1 MRPVKFGIGQPHVRV
16 EDPALLTG
24 RGRFVADTIPT
35 GALRTVVVRSPH
47 AHARFRLR
55 DLAPVRGL
63 PGVRLVLTA
72 GDIANLGPM
81 PSAGT
86 IEPKNEKEMWVPP
99 FPVLADGVVRHV
111 GDAVA
116 CVVADTLDQAKDAA
130 EAIEIDWE
138 PLPAVA
144 DVHGAA
150 APGAPQVWAER
161 PGNIAYLCEL
171 GEEAAT
177 ARAFAAAQRV
187 VKVELVNQR
196 LVTNY
201 IETRGVVAE
210 YDRASGL
217 MLTLASQGSHTIR
230 DSLADD
236 VLKIP
241 RARLRVVTGDV
252 GGGFGTKTAPYRE
265 YALAAVAAE
274 KLGRAVAWIAD
285 RSEHFLADSQG
296 RDNFTVAEMA
306 LDGDGRFLALR
317 VDTLANLGAYL
328 AFYGP
333 FIPWIGA
340 TVLTGVYRI
349 PVLHARIRGVYSH
362 TVPVDA
368 YRGAGRP
375 EAAYVIERLVDAV
388 ARETGETPDAVR
400 NRNFIRAADMPY
412 KTATRRIYDSGDFAG
427 HLERAQELAQ
437 WQDFPSR
444 ARAAAKRR
452 RLRGIGLSCY
462 IEACGGI
469 NAETA
474 RIRIERDGTATI
486 FIGTQS
492 NGQGH
497 ATAYAQIAAAELD
510 LALEKIAVRQGDT
523 NDLPEGGG
531 TGGSRSLPA
540 GGPSVAWAAK
550 KLAGQLKELA
560 APELEAPADKLE
572 IVDGAVRVAGS
583 NRLVTFAALA
593 SKPGVPPDRLVA
605 EDAFKPPAATYPNG
619 THIAEVEIDPETGAV
634 ALAGYW
640 VVDDFGV
647 SINPLLLEG
656 QIHGGAVQGIGQALY
671 ERTVYDETGQLLTAS
686 LMDYALPRADD
697 LPCIR
702 FETRNIPC
710 TTNAMGIKGAGE
722 AGAIGSCPAVMNA
735 VIDALDRGFGIR
747 HLDMPASPERVWRA
761 IEAAKRLRRV

>member
-1 MRPVKFGIGQPHVRV
+1 
-16 EDPALLTG
+16 LT
-24 RGRFVADTIPT
+24 
-35 GALRTVVVRSPH
+35 
-47 AHARFRLR
+47 
-55 DLAPVRGL
+55 
-63 PGVRLVLTA
+63 
-72 GDIANLGPM
+72 
-81 PSAGT
+81 
-86 IEPKNEKEMWVPP
+86 
-99 FPVLADGVVRHV
+99 
-111 GDAVA
+111 
-116 CVVADTLDQAKDAA
+116 
-130 EAIEIDWE
+130 
-138 PLPAVA
+138 
-144 DVHGAA
+144 
-150 APGAPQVWAER
+150 
-161 PGNIAYLCEL
+161 
-171 GEEAAT
+171 
-177 ARAFAAAQRV
+177 
-187 VKVELVNQR
+187 
-196 LVTNY
+196 
-201 IETRGVVAE
+201 
-210 YDRASGL
+210 
-217 MLTLASQGSHTIR
+217 LTLASQGSHTIR

-274 KLGRAVAWIAD
+274 RLASTVAWIAD
-285 RSEHFLADSQG
+285 RSEHFLGDSQG
-296 RDNFTVAEMA
+296 RDNFNVAEMA

-349 PVLHARIRGVYSH
+349 PVMHARIRGVYSH

-400 NRNFIRAADMPY
+400 QKNFIRAADMPY
-412 KTATRRIYDSGDFAG
+412 KTATRRTYDSGDFAG
-427 HLERAQELAQ
+427 HLKRAQELAH
-437 WQDFPSR
+437 WQDFPAR
-444 ARAAAKRR
+444 ARAALMRGR
-452 RLRGIGLSCY
+452 FRGIGLSCY

-469 NAETA
+469 QAETA
-474 RIRIERDGTATI
+474 RIRIERDGSATI

-497 ATAYAQIAAAELD
+497 ATAYAQIAAGELD
-510 LALEKIAVRQGDT
+510 LPLEKIRVRQGDT
-523 NDLPEGGG
+523 DDLPEGGG
-531 TGGSRSLPA
+531 TGGSRSIPA

-550 KLAGQLKELA
+550 KLAGQLRELA
-560 APELEAPADKLE
+560 APELESSADKLE

-583 NRLVTFAALA
+583 NRLITFAALA
-593 SKPGVPPDRLVA
+593 SRPGVSPGRLVA

-619 THIAEVEIDPETGAV
+619 THICEVEIDPETGAL

-647 SINPLLLEG
+647 TINPLLLEG
-656 QIHGGAVQGIGQALY
+656 QIHGGAVQGIGQALH
-671 ERTVYDETGQLLTAS
+671 ERTVYDEAGQLLTAS

-697 LPCIR
+697 LPFIQ